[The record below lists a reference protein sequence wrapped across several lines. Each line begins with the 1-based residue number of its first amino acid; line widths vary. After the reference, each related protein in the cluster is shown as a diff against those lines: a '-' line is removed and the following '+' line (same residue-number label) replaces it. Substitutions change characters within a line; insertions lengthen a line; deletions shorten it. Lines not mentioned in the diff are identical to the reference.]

1 MIRRIALVSLVA
13 VLVPLTL
20 AAPAEAKGP
29 ESAVVSGPGMDST
42 RLTWANAETD
52 LAALLDI
59 AFPWGGGNRAW
70 VANPPPG
77 DLGPMY
83 TAAYPM
89 PGEMGPGRKEVV
101 RQELYPFADSGPV
114 VYTAPGQTMFGT
126 PLNQGWQA
134 TSPQLTTLMRSLGA
148 DPNAATNAASVTPA
162 AAMSQREVDESGAAW
177 PWFAAVAVGIGVLV
191 GVGALWRT
199 RQRLLSA
206 RPGRR

>member
-1 MIRRIALVSLVA
+1 MIRRIALVGLVA

-52 LAALLDI
+52 LAALLDV
-59 AFPWGGGNRAW
+59 AFPWGGGGGRAW
-70 VANPPPG
+70 VSEPPPG

-83 TAAYPM
+83 TAVYNM
-89 PGEMGPGRKEVV
+89 PAEMGPARKGVV
-101 RQELYPFADSGPV
+101 RQQLYPFADGGPV
-114 VYTAPGQTMFGT
+114 MYTAPGQTFFGT
-126 PLNQGWQA
+126 RLNQGWQA
-134 TSPQLTTLMRSLGA
+134 ASPQLTTLMRDLGA

-162 AAMSQREVDESGAAW
+162 AATSQREVDDSGSAW
-177 PWFAAVAVGIGVLV
+177 PWFAAVAVGMGVAV

-199 RQRLLSA
+199 RQ
-206 RPGRR
+206 GG